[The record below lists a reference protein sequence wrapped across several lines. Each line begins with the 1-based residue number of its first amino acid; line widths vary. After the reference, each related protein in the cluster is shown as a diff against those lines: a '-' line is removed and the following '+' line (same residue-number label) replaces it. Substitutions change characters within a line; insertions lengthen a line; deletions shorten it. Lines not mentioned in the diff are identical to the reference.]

1 MRLRRRILLSPIFE
15 GTIKKNNQVE
25 QSFIVQALTLDHLS
39 DILFVQEQIIHS
51 LPNKEI
57 LQPLSKEEFQ
67 YILNGNGLMIGAFVD
82 ETLIAFRALLVPQID
97 EEHLGLDIGLK
108 VEELQQV
115 IYQEISIVLH
125 EYRGNQLQKTL
136 AILIMQE
143 LSQQHH
149 EYRYVCCTVATS
161 NIPSLKDKFAQGM
174 EILALKE
181 KYNGLMRFIFVKD
194 LQEVNS
200 PIWNQVT
207 FIRVDDFEAQQA
219 KLAEGWRGFQLEE
232 RDGVQWI
239 NYGRR

>member
-1 MRLRRRILLSPIFE
+1 MLSHIFE
-15 GTIKKNNQVE
+15 GTIKRNNQVE
-25 QSFIVQALTLDHLS
+25 QSFNVQILTMDHLS
-39 DILFVQEQIIHS
+39 DILFVQDQIILS
-51 LPNKEI
+51 LKNKEI
-57 LQPLSKEEFQ
+57 LQPLSKQEFQ
-67 YILNGNGLMIGAFVD
+67 YILNGNGLMLGAFVED
-82 ETLIAFRALLVPQID
+82 TLIAFRALLVPQID

-115 IYQEISIVLH
+115 IYQEISNVLP

-143 LSQQHH
+143 LSQQQH
-149 EYRYVCCTVATS
+149 EYRYVCCTVSTF
-161 NIPSLKDKFAQGM
+161 NIPSLKDKFVQGM

-181 KYNGLMRFIFVKD
+181 KYGGLMRYIFVKD

-207 FIRVDDFEAQQA
+207 FIQMDDIEAQQE
-219 KLAEGWRGFQLEE
+219 KLAEGWRGFQIED

-239 NYGRR
+239 NFGRR

>member
-1 MRLRRRILLSPIFE
+1 MMSHIFE
-15 GTIKKNNQVE
+15 GTIKRKNQVE
-25 QSFIVQALTLDHLS
+25 QSFNVQILTMDHLP
-39 DILFVQEQIIHS
+39 DILFVQDQIILS
-51 LPNKEI
+51 LKDKEI
-57 LQPLSKEEFQ
+57 LQPLSKQEFQ
-67 YILNGNGLMIGAFVD
+67 YILNGNGLMLGAFVED
-82 ETLIAFRALLVPQID
+82 TLIAFRALLVPQID

-115 IYQEISIVLH
+115 IYQEISNVLP

-143 LSQQHH
+143 LSQQQH
-149 EYRYVCCTVATS
+149 EYRYVCCTVSTF
-161 NIPSLKDKFAQGM
+161 NTPSLKDKFVQGM

-181 KYNGLMRFIFVKD
+181 KYGGLMRYIFVKD

-207 FIRVDDFEAQQA
+207 FIQMDDIEAQQE
-219 KLAEGWRGFQLEE
+219 KLAEGWRGFQLED

-239 NYGRR
+239 NFGRR

>member
-1 MRLRRRILLSPIFE
+1 VNHIFE
-15 GTIKKNNQVE
+15 GTIKRNNQVE
-25 QSFIVQALTLDHLS
+25 QSFNVQTLTLDHLS
-39 DILFVQEQIIHS
+39 DILIVQEQIILS
-51 LPNKEI
+51 LKDRDI
-57 LQPLSKEEFQ
+57 LQPLSKQEFQ
-67 YILNGNGLMIGAFVD
+67 FILDGNGLMLGAFVD
-82 ETLIAFRALLVPQID
+82 DTLIAFRALLVPPID

-108 VEELQQV
+108 VEELQKV
-115 IYQEISIVLH
+115 IYQEISNVLP

-161 NIPSLKDKFAQGM
+161 NIPSLKDKFVQGM

-181 KYNGLMRFIFVKD
+181 KYGGIMRYIFVKD

-200 PIWNQVT
+200 PIWNQVA
-207 FIRVDDFEAQQA
+207 FIQMDDIEAQQA
-219 KLAEGWRGFQLEE
+219 KLAEGWRGFQIEN

>member
-1 MRLRRRILLSPIFE
+1 MKHIFE
-15 GTIKKNNQVE
+15 GTIKKKNQVE
-25 QSFIVQALTLDHLS
+25 HSYNVQTLTLDHLS
-39 DILFVQEQIIHS
+39 DILFVQEQIISS
-51 LPNKEI
+51 LKDKEI
-57 LQPLSKEEFQ
+57 LQPLSKQEFQ
-67 YILNGNGLMIGAFVD
+67 FILNGNGLMIGAFVD
-82 ETLIAFRALLVPQID
+82 DTLIGFRALLIPQID

-108 VEELQQV
+108 EEELQQV
-115 IYQEISIVLH
+115 IYQEISNVLPD
-125 EYRGNQLQKTL
+125 YRGNQLQKTL

-149 EYRYVCCTVATS
+149 DYRYVCCTVATF

-181 KYNGLMRFIFVKD
+181 KYGGLLRYIFVKD

-207 FIRVDDFEAQQA
+207 FIQMDDIEAQQV
-219 KLAEGWRGFQLEE
+219 KLAEGWRGFQIED

-239 NYGRR
+239 NFGHRK

>member
-1 MRLRRRILLSPIFE
+1 MKEANILSPIFE

-25 QSFIVQALTLDHLS
+25 QSFIVQVLTLNHLS
-39 DILFVQEQIIHS
+39 DILFVQEQIISS
-51 LPNKEI
+51 LTKKEI
-57 LQPLSKEEFQ
+57 LHPLSKQEFQ
-67 YILNGNGLMIGAFVD
+67 FILNGNGLMLGAFVGK
-82 ETLIAFRALLVPQID
+82 TLIAFRALLVPPID

-115 IYQEISIVLH
+115 IYQEISNVLP

-143 LSQQHH
+143 LSQQSHD
-149 EYRYVCCTVATS
+149 YRYVCCTVATS

-181 KYNGLMRFIFVKD
+181 KYSGLMRYIFVKD
-194 LQEVNS
+194 LQEDNS
-200 PIWNQVT
+200 PTWNQVA
-207 FIRVDDFEAQQA
+207 FIRVDDIEAQQA

-232 RDGVQWI
+232 RDGVQWV
-239 NYGRR
+239 NFGRR